1 MSSFSTFIK
10 LLNEDR
16 AAMMVALIEKLG
28 IIIPDKLYLSLIYKY
43 TFKRQINLSNPK
55 SFNEKLQW
63 LKLYNRK
70 PEYTTL
76 VDKFA
81 VKEYVANIVGEKYVI
96 PTLGVWSNPKEIDWN
111 SLPQQF
117 VLKTT
122 HGGGN
127 YGVIICK
134 NKDIIDKGI
143 VIKKLKKSLKQNIYK
158 SLREW
163 PYKNIKRRIIAEP
176 YMEDNKTEELRDY
189 KFFCFDGEVKALFIG
204 SQRQKREEPYFDF
217 FDDKFNHL
225 PIKQGHPNSPV
236 LPEKPACFEE
246 MKTIASKLSKGF
258 PHVRI
263 DLYEANE
270 KVYFGEI
277 TFYHFGGLVPFEP
290 NTWDYEFGKWITLPM
305 CKINAD

>member
-1 MSSFSTFIK
+1 MSTSRIINIIK
-10 LLNEDR
+10 
-16 AAMMVALIEKLG
+16 
-28 IIIPDKLYLSLIYKY
+28 
-43 TFKRQINLSNPK
+43 NPK
-55 SFNEKLQW
+55 RILISLLTRTGSLYSDKMYLKILYYLYMGKKLNLKNPQTYNEKLNW
-63 LKLYNRK
+63 LKLYSRCH
-70 PEYTTL
+70 EHTQM
-76 VDKFA
+76 VDKFE
-81 VKEYVANIVGEKYVI
+81 VKKYVANVIGESYVI
-96 PTLGVWSNPKEIDWN
+96 PTLGVWDNPNEIDWN

-127 YGVIICK
+127 CGVIICK
-134 NKDIIDKGI
+134 NKDLINKEI
-143 VIKKLKKSLKQNIYK
+143 VITKLKKSLKQNIYK
-158 SLREW
+158 SFREW

-176 YMEDNKTEELRDY
+176 YMEDNTTEELRDY

-217 FDDKFNHL
+217 FDVKFNHL

-246 MKTIASKLSKGF
+246 MKVIASKLSKGI
-258 PHVRI
+258 PQVRI

-290 NTWDYEFGKWITLPM
+290 DKWDYEFGKWITLPQFNN
-305 CKINAD
+305 INGQ